1 MILDYG
7 DMSEVVAAVLTMH
20 WPAVDAQADLVWQ
33 AACLRPGRRWWRT
46 IICII
51 GSSAKKGYPQCSMVV
66 RELSNQ
72 SEEPHTRQ
80 LLAPKP

>member
-33 AACLRPGRRWWRT
+33 AAWPSPWGKIVENYYQYYLVVAR
-46 IICII
+46 
-51 GSSAKKGYPQCSMVV
+51 KKGTLNVQW
-66 RELSNQ
+66 LFGN
-72 SEEPHTRQ
+72 
-80 LLAPKP
+80 